1 MSLHERVATFETG
14 PPEWEGPPMRMLPG
28 VAPTEQLL
36 ADTGAITIAL
46 GPMLV
51 YPTGVT
57 ITLEISDP
65 QAEVAASIARE
76 WLREVDGGFRLDV
89 SYSDGPS
96 VPVGPPSDR
105 RPDPEKPTLVMR
117 GAEGLG
123 RAQTV
128 EYWLWPLPPAE
139 PLTLSVA
146 WPRRGIAASAT
157 RIDGALM
164 RRASTRSRRF

>member
-57 ITLEISDP
+57 ITLEVSDP
-65 QAEVAASIARE
+65 QADVTASIAE
-76 WLREVDGGFRLDV
+76 EGLREVDGAFRLDV
-89 SYSDGPS
+89 SYSDGRS
-96 VPVGPPSDR
+96 AGPPSDR
-105 RPDPEKPTLVMR
+105 RPDPEEPTLVMR
-117 GAEGLG
+117 QAEGPG
-123 RAQTV
+123 PPETV

-146 WPRRGIAASAT
+146 WPRRGLAPSST
-157 RIDGALM
+157 RIDGALL
-164 RRASTRSRRF
+164 RQASTRSRPF

>member
-28 VAPTEQLL
+28 VAPTEQML
-36 ADTGAITIAL
+36 AVTGTITIAL

-57 ITLEISDP
+57 ITLQISDP
-65 QAEVAASIARE
+65 QADVTASIGRE
-76 WLREVDGGFRLDV
+76 WLGEVDGGFRLDI
-89 SYSDGPS
+89 SYSGGRS
-96 VPVGPPSDR
+96 LPVGPPSDR
-105 RPDPEKPTLVMR
+105 GTEAEKLVMR
-117 GAEGLG
+117 GTEGLG
-123 RAQTV
+123 GTQTV

-139 PLTLSVA
+139 PLTLAVA
-146 WPRRGIAASAT
+146 WPRRGVAPSAT
-157 RIDGALM
+157 QIDGALL